1 MLGVKSYWNSGRK
14 KMNNTTVVFP
24 EEVYSK
30 CNNTAGN
37 LVWVGV
43 HSGEHLVRVEPQFYK
58 RRKTMR
64 TLIEADKLIDN
75 LDNMIPAADGSDYV
89 MGIATA
95 IQEVGRMAYEDYV
108 EAIPVEWIE
117 KWLLKKVFIWDAT
130 TMANEKDRLQ
140 AIENIKYGF
149 ETMLLDWEKEKN
161 EKIALG

>member
-1 MLGVKSYWNSGRK
+1 
-14 KMNNTTVVFP
+14 
-24 EEVYSK
+24 
-30 CNNTAGN
+30 
-37 LVWVGV
+37 
-43 HSGEHLVRVEPQFYK
+43 
-58 RRKTMR
+58 MR